1 MFETSSIGRVFDTV
15 SLDINLLISYIYLLI
30 GLHVNFENRAWD
42 LTWAESIKNLLK
54 ISKDKKV
61 TTTRTIII
69 ITTSK

>member
-30 GLHVNFENRAWD
+30 GLHVNFEDRPWD
-42 LTWAESIKNLLK
+42 LAWAESIKNLLK